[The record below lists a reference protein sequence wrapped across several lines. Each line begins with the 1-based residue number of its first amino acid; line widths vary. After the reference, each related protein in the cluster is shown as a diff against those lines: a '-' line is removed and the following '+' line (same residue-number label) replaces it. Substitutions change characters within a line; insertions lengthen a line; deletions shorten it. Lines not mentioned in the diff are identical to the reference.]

1 MLEIGTYQEL
11 EVLKILSFGAYLD
24 AGEAQEILL
33 PARYVPE
40 GLRSGDRIRV
50 FLYHDSEDRPIA
62 TTEKPLIV
70 RGEIGRLRC
79 LSKTHFGAFL
89 DWGLPK
95 DLFLPLSEQ
104 VGTVRV
110 GGDYLVRA
118 YVDEMTGRM
127 TASQKIDKH
136 QLAGEYPFGLRDP
149 VDMEIDSLTDLG
161 YKVIVNRRYLGLIHH
176 SDVFQPLKPGDR
188 IQGFVKN
195 IREDRKIDLV
205 PGRPGY
211 EKVPEEARKIESMLH
226 DKGGYLPYDDRSDPQ
241 EIQKV
246 FGMSKRTFKAALGAL
261 YKAKRIQFPPEGGI
275 QRLS

>member
-211 EKVPEEARKIESMLH
+211 EKVSEEARKIESMLH